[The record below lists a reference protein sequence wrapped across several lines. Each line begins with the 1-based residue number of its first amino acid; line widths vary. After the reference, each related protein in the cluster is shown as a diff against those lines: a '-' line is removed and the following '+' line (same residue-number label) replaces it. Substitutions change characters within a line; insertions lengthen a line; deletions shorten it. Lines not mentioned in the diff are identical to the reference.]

1 MQVQKKDNKAG
12 RETKTSFSWYRKKKT
27 KKTNAVVVVHFGL
40 CWALPLLLQGQMIIL
55 FHWTLGSARLAG
67 HCQLTR
73 NWTLKLEKCPTPLR
87 VRLGGPQVSSSS
99 SVTNFL
105 LSLEQGG
112 MNFTR
117 IGSYARVCVCVT
129 LTTNS
134 IQFAT
139 TTWPKTSHRR
149 GWFHSS
155 TFSLSA
161 LCSHKNKNKSL
172 NKYKKNKKKERQVV
186 AGLWIVYVIST
197 RCWAGHHQQMT
208 SSQSPS
214 SSNQAT
220 TRHTAATD
228 VWKVAR

>member
-1 MQVQKKDNKAG
+1 
-12 RETKTSFSWYRKKKT
+12 
-27 KKTNAVVVVHFGL
+27 
-40 CWALPLLLQGQMIIL
+40 MIIL
-55 FHWTLGSARLAG
+55 FHWTLGSARWPLSTNKKLNVKTRKMSHSTPSSPG
-67 HCQLTR
+67 WPTGFFFFFSDQLLVVTGARR
-73 NWTLKLEKCPTPLR
+73 NEFYSNRLLR
-87 VRLGGPQVSSSS
+87 
-99 SVTNFL
+99 T
-105 LSLEQGG
+105 
-112 MNFTR
+112 
-117 IGSYARVCVCVT
+117 CVCVT

-134 IQFAT
+134 IQLAT